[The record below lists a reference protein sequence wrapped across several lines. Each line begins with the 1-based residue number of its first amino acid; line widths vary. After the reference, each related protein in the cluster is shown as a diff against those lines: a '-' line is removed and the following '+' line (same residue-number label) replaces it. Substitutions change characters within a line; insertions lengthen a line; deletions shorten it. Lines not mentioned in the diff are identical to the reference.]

1 MVQIL
6 DEASMGYLVDELDN
20 HIEKKVIPTI
30 LQYQGGSEPE
40 VATLNGEEASDHES
54 VNNEAETI
62 ILHVIDKLKGA
73 GKSKVRFT
81 VVDNNSHSHAI
92 FLQIDMCL
100 RKDTSYSMKPAIAI
114 RAENVP
120 NIDWSLYRSMR
131 ESVLSKHKE
140 IANFKQ
146 PRDFRAS
153 ILKFITPD

>member
-100 RKDTSYSMKPAIAI
+100 RKDTSYSMKP
-114 RAENVP
+114 ENVP

-131 ESVLSKHKE
+131 ESVSKHKE